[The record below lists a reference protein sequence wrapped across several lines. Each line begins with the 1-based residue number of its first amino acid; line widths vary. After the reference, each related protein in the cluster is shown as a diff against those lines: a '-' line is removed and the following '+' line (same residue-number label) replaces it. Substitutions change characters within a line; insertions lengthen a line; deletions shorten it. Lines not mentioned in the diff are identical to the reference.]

1 MLDTP
6 GHAAFSAM
14 RERGAHATD
23 LVVLV
28 VAADDGVMEQTVES
42 VRMAKEAEGRCHF
55 TTFKTIFILKIK
67 ISIYTNAWRHNSTDL
82 EVQFHFYQ

>member
-42 VRMAKEAEGRCHF
+42 VRMAKEAEGRCHL
-55 TTFKTIFILKIK
+55 TTFKTIFILKK
-67 ISIYTNAWRHNSTDL
+67 YIYTISDL
-82 EVQFHFYQ
+82 YRLCKAT

>member
-1 MLDTP
+1 MDTP
-6 GHAAFSAM
+6 GHAAFRAM

-42 VRMAKEAEGRCHF
+42 IRMAREANGNY
-55 TTFKTIFILKIK
+55 LL
-67 ISIYTNAWRHNSTDL
+67 S
-82 EVQFHFYQ
+82 